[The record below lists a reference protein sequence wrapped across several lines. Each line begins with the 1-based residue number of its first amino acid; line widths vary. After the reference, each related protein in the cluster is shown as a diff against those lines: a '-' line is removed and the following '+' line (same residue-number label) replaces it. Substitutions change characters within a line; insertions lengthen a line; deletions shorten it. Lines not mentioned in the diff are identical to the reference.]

1 MYYDKL
7 TSILYFQVCYSFR
20 PISFHHSSALV
31 PLCPLLWLL
40 HNASS
45 QQSLPSYRALQLGWI
60 GALYFGRAQR
70 RDAGSSSGSTHCF
83 VYACIYLDVNQLRR
97 SPCVAGG
104 VLGLIWWRK
113 WAPSRLEQRRL
124 FSIMRLLLMWGRWHH
139 VASPSRGSVGEKSTH
154 TQLLFIT
161 QHSKEAGLLI
171 ILHLIGV
178 QGM

>member
-60 GALYFGRAQR
+60 DRGTILWTCPEEGRRFLFWVHTLFCLCLYLFRCKSAPQKSLCSGRRTGAHLVEEVSPVEIGAAQIVLHYE
-70 RDAGSSSGSTHCF
+70 A
-83 VYACIYLDVNQLRR
+83 VIDVREVTSCSLTLTRQCWWEKY
-97 SPCVAGG
+97 PHPA
-104 VLGLIWWRK
+104 LIHYS
-113 WAPSRLEQRRL
+113 AQ
-124 FSIMRLLLMWGRWHH
+124 
-139 VASPSRGSVGEKSTH
+139 
-154 TQLLFIT
+154 
-161 QHSKEAGLLI
+161 
-171 ILHLIGV
+171 
-178 QGM
+178 